1 MDAGHLTEETLVK
14 NGMMGRRIAVVGAA
28 ALAVSGFACA
38 QTSSVQIYGRM
49 AAGISH
55 KTNQSGSNTEAGN
68 YMLNGSY
75 LGFRGSE
82 DLGGGLKANFGFE
95 TGIDSGTGEAGS
107 RGKFWNREST
117 VGLTRESFALTLG
130 RQFHASTDRVTRSL
144 DVFNVS
150 GASLHV
156 TPLALFG
163 VNKFAGNDSRSDG
176 VIKVRWSGAAGV
188 TAAVS
193 ATPNGGSGRSVAF
206 DLAQI
211 TKAYTIALYGVSF
224 KSPTL
229 AATGQHPE
237 HTVFGAGG
245 QARLG
250 SSARLYLNVARA
262 TLDGSAIGRPEQTN
276 TLITPGFRYDMAPFI
291 FKVSYTLD
299 SGKSINNVAG
309 RDGKKK
315 TAIAEVTYQL
325 SRRTAVSF
333 ALFNNSLTGGYKLDP
348 VNIAALGRDPS
359 RSSTSGY
366 AIGIRHDF

>member
-1 MDAGHLTEETLVK
+1 MKTRAKRCRVPA
-14 NGMMGRRIAVVGAA
+14 AVAA
-28 ALAVSGFACA
+28 ALCLAGSGHA
-38 QTSSVQIYGRM
+38 QTSSVQVYGRVS
-49 AAGISH
+49 AGVSH
-55 KTNQSGSNTEAGN
+55 KTHQRGPENEVSNN
-68 YMLNGSY
+68 MLNGSH
-75 LGFRGSE
+75 LGIRGSE
-82 DLGGGLKANFGFE
+82 DLGGGLKATFRLE
-95 TGIDSGTGEAGS
+95 APLDTDTGETGS
-107 RGKFWNREST
+107 RGKFWHREST
-117 VGLTRESFALTLG
+117 VGLANESFALTVG

-150 GASLHV
+150 GSSLHV

-163 VNKFAGNDSRSDG
+163 VNKFANNDSRSDD
-176 VIKVRWSGAAGV
+176 VVKVRWIGPAGT

-193 ATPNGGSGRSVAF
+193 AAPSENTGRSMAF

-211 TKAYTIALYGVSF
+211 TSGYTFGIYGVRF

-229 AATGQHPE
+229 AATGQYPE

-245 QARLG
+245 QVRLG

-276 TLITPGFRYDMAPFI
+276 TLITPGFRYDVAPFVV
-291 FKVSYTLD
+291 KVAYTLD
-299 SGKSINNVAG
+299 SGKNINNVAG

-315 TAIAEVTYQL
+315 TAIAEVAYLL
-325 SRRTAVSF
+325 SKRTAVSVAVF
-333 ALFNNSLTGGYKLDP
+333 SNSFTGGYKLDP
-348 VNIAALGRDPS
+348 VNVAGLGRDPS

>member
-1 MDAGHLTEETLVK
+1 MKH
-14 NGMMGRRIAVVGAA
+14 GMLGRRIAVAGTAA
-28 ALAVSGFACA
+28 FAMSGIAYA

-49 AAGISH
+49 SAGISH
-55 KTNQSGSNTEAGN
+55 MTHQTGPKTQVSN
-68 YMLNGSY
+68 YLLNGSY

-82 DLGGGLKANFGFE
+82 DLGGGLKAIFRLE
-95 TGIDSGTGEAGS
+95 TAIDTDTGEAGS
-107 RGKFWNREST
+107 KGKFWHREST
-117 VGLTRESFALTLG
+117 VGLANEAFTLTLG

-163 VNKFAGNDSRSDG
+163 VNKFAGNDSRSDD
-176 VIKVRWSGAAGV
+176 VVKVRWNGPAGV

-193 ATPNGGSGRSVAF
+193 AAPSEGSGRSMAF
-206 DLAQI
+206 DLAQV
-211 TKAYTIALYGVSF
+211 TKVYTIALYGVNF

-229 AATGQHPE
+229 AATGQYPE

-245 QARLG
+245 QVRLG
-250 SSARLYLNVARA
+250 DSARLYLNVARA
-262 TLDGSAIGRPEQTN
+262 TLDGSAPGRPEQTN

-299 SGKSINNVAG
+299 DGKNINNVTG

-315 TAIAEVTYQL
+315 TAIAAVDYLL
-325 SRRTAVSF
+325 SKRTIVSF
-333 ALFNNSLTGGYKLDP
+333 ALFSNSFTGGYKLDP